1 MRKISCKRLNIK
13 DIMRS
18 GLADFPFMNSLFH
31 SGQDEMIA
39 WQFFPILPF
48 HYNN

>member
-31 SGQDEMIA
+31 SAQSENDCLA
-39 WQFFPILPF
+39 VLSDSSFPL
-48 HYNN
+48 